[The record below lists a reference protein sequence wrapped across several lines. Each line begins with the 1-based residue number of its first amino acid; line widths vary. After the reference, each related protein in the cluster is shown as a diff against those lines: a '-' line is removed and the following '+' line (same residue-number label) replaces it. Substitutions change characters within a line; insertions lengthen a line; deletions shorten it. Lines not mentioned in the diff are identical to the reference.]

1 MPQARTTGTAT
12 MIQLATGE
20 QLLVVEIAI
29 ACDHCGTHTVRFA
42 GHHLRAI
49 RDLLI
54 EFIDLHPGLTGQDS
68 DTRTIERLQLGGR
81 VGDPTQN

>member
-1 MPQARTTGTAT
+1 MAHARTTGTAT

-20 QLLVVEIAI
+20 ALLVVEIAI
-29 ACDHCGTHTVRFA
+29 ACDHCGTHKVRFA

-54 EFIDLHPGLTGQDS
+54 EFIDLHPTLTGQDS
-68 DTRTIERLQLGGR
+68 DTRTIERLQLAGR